1 MSRFSRNI
9 KMQNFKIESN
19 AIINFIRKCNIL
31 LVIFIKLSLIAI
43 INTMLNDLML
53 FSFFN

>member
-1 MSRFSRNI
+1 
-9 KMQNFKIESN
+9 MQNFRIESN
-19 AIINFIRKCNIL
+19 AIINFIRKCIIL

-43 INTMLNDLML
+43 INTMLNDLMH